1 MAANNDSQS
10 GRGSFELLAI
20 SFAYPPLAYP
30 RSGQVARLLK
40 HMRAKTTLVCADE
53 AGARRDPTL
62 EPEAEASL
70 RACVR
75 VPFALDGWRDKAN
88 RAAVRLRLPLWGK
101 TPDQYASWKP
111 AVLKA
116 VRERIDAQADAP
128 DALVTFGQPMSD
140 HLIGLEL
147 KRRYGWPW
155 AAHFSDPWVDN
166 PFHRYDALTRARNFS
181 LERSVM
187 EAADRLVFTSAE
199 TIAMVMAKYPAE
211 WKEKTR
217 VLPQSFDPA
226 LYPARAVESRQ
237 ALTVRYT
244 GEFYGRR
251 TPKPL
256 IATLRALLS
265 TQPAIVQDVRF
276 ELIGPVDPLTLV
288 DSGMENLPEE
298 LLVIRPP
305 VNFQESLALTA
316 SADGLMIIDAP
327 AQQSVFLPSKLIDY
341 IGAGRP
347 IIGLTPPGAAAA
359 LIKQLG
365 GWIADPLDVEAMTQ
379 AMTAFL
385 SSLRHNQQTN
395 SQTWGEPTVRQNYEA
410 TVVANSFELMLQ
422 EMLAS

>member
-1 MAANNDSQS
+1 MAANNNYKS
-10 GRGSFELLAI
+10 GRGSFELLAV

-40 HMRAKTTLVCADE
+40 HMRASTTLICADE

-62 EPEAEASL
+62 EPEAEQSL
-70 RACVR
+70 RACLR
-75 VPFALDGWRDKAN
+75 VPFASDGWRNTADRIAS
-88 RAAVRLRLPLWGK
+88 RLRLPLWSK

-116 VRERIDAQADAP
+116 LREFISAHDYAP
-128 DALVTFGQPMSD
+128 DVLVTFGQPMSD

-166 PFHRYDALTRARNFS
+166 PFHRYDTLTRARNLS

-187 EAADRLVFTSAE
+187 AAANRLIFTSDE
-199 TIAMVMAKYPAE
+199 TIEMVMAKYPSE
-211 WKEKTR
+211 WRAKTR

-226 LYPARAVESRQ
+226 LYPPRAIEREP
-237 ALTVRYT
+237 ALTIRYT

-256 IATLRALLS
+256 IAALRALLS
-265 TQPAIVQDVRF
+265 TRPALLQNVRF

-288 DSGMENLPEE
+288 DSGLESLPGE

-327 AQQSVFLPSKLIDY
+327 AQKSVFLPSKLIDY

-347 IIGLTPPGAAAA
+347 IIGLTPPGAAAT
-359 LIKQLG
+359 LIRQLG
-365 GWIADPLDVEAMTQ
+365 GWVADPTDVETMTE
-379 AMTAFL
+379 ALTAFL
-385 SSLRHNQQTN
+385 SLLRQDKKATGQP
-395 SQTWGEPTVRQNYEA
+395 WGEPSVRSSYEA
-410 TVVANSFELMLQ
+410 PIVANSFESMLH
-422 EMLAS
+422 ELLA